1 MLSATWSGPFF
12 SSCQICK
19 CLAPL
24 SELVVDEYI
33 MGILEAVPEYVK
45 SVEFTSDQCWQ
56 IKGGD
61 CSVTSINKSSDNS
74 DQRNNV
80 VIDLTFDTPKKCDK
94 KKFSN
99 VSSNSN
105 KDGPPVIDLTLS
117 P

>member
-1 MLSATWSGPFF
+1 
-12 SSCQICK
+12 
-19 CLAPL
+19 
-24 SELVVDEYI
+24 

-80 VIDLTFDTPKKCDK
+80 VIDLTLKKNKKCDK

-117 P
+117 S